1 LEGDA
6 YQIERRIVMPE
17 GVRNKVA
24 IIGMGCTRFGELW
37 DKNSES
43 LIVEA
48 FGEAIQDAGIEKKD
62 IDAAWFSSCFAENNV
77 GKSAI
82 PLASA
87 LKLPFL
93 PVTRTENFCA
103 SGTEAIRAACY
114 AVASGASDVALA
126 VGVEKLKDIGYG
138 GLPDFSQLRG
148 IYNRQIY
155 PNMTAPGMFAMMATK
170 YFDRYGLSPEEGK
183 RTIAKISAK
192 SHYNGAHNPKAHLQR
207 EVSVETIMNA
217 PMVAWPLGLFDC
229 CGVTDGAAAAI
240 IVRADRAKDFRPDP
254 IYVKA
259 LQIAVSPEEEFRYHQ
274 WDGTHVETT
283 VRAATRA
290 YKEAGIKNPREELS
304 LIEVH
309 DCFSITELVIY
320 EDLLISPR
328 GKAKEDV
335 DSGFYNLD
343 GKLPCNSDGG
353 LKSFGHPIG
362 ATGIRM
368 VYEIYKQF
376 QGKCGIRQLKNP
388 RFGLSHNLGGFPAN
402 CVIGITIWGKEL

>member
-1 LEGDA
+1 
-6 YQIERRIVMPE
+6 MPE
-17 GVRNKVA
+17 GIRNKVA

-37 DKNSES
+37 DRNSES

-82 PLASA
+82 PLAGA

-114 AVASGASDVALA
+114 AVASGACDMALA

-148 IYNRQIY
+148 IYNRQIF

-192 SHYNGAHNPKAHLQR
+192 SHYNGARNPKAHLQR

-217 PMVAWPLGLFDC
+217 PMVAWPLGLYDC

-274 WDGTHVETT
+274 WDGTHVEPT

-362 ATGIRM
+362 ASGIRM
-368 VYEIYKQF
+368 VYEIYKQL
-376 QGKCGIRQLKNP
+376 QGKVGVRQLKDP

-402 CVIGITIWGKEL
+402 CVIGITIWGKDL

>member
-1 LEGDA
+1 
-6 YQIERRIVMPE
+6 MPE
-17 GVRNKVA
+17 GIKDKVA
-24 IIGMGCTRFGELW
+24 IIGMGCTKFGELW
-37 DKNSES
+37 DKSSES
-43 LIVEA
+43 LMVEA
-48 FGEAIQDAGIEKKD
+48 FEEAIEDAGIEKKD
-62 IDAAWFSSCFAENNV
+62 IDAAWFSSCFDENNV

-93 PVTRTENFCA
+93 PVTRIENFCA
-103 SGTEAIRAACY
+103 SGTEALRAASY
-114 AVASGASDVALA
+114 AVASGACDVALA

-192 SHYNGAHNPKAHLQR
+192 SHYNGARNPRAHLQR

-240 IVRADRAKDFRPDP
+240 IVRGDRAKEFRPDP
-254 IYVKA
+254 MYVKA
-259 LQIAVSPEEEFRYHQ
+259 LQIAVSPEEEFRFNQ

-290 YKEAGIKNPREELS
+290 YKEAGINNPRKELS

-335 DSGFYNLD
+335 DSGFYHLD
-343 GKLPCNSDGG
+343 GKVPCNSDGG

-362 ATGIRM
+362 ASGIRM
-368 VYEIYKQF
+368 VYEIYKQL
-376 QGKCGIRQLKNP
+376 QGKCGVRQLKDP
-388 RFGLSHNLGGFPAN
+388 RIGLSHNLGGFPAN
-402 CVIGITIWGKEL
+402 CVIGISIWGKEL

>member
-1 LEGDA
+1 
-6 YQIERRIVMPE
+6 M
-17 GVRNKVA
+17 
-24 IIGMGCTRFGELW
+24 
-37 DKNSES
+37 
-43 LIVEA
+43 
-48 FGEAIQDAGIEKKD
+48 
-62 IDAAWFSSCFAENNV
+62 
-77 GKSAI
+77 
-82 PLASA
+82 
-87 LKLPFL
+87 
-93 PVTRTENFCA
+93 
-103 SGTEAIRAACY
+103 
-114 AVASGASDVALA
+114 
-126 VGVEKLKDIGYG
+126 GYG

-192 SHYNGAHNPKAHLQR
+192 SHYNGARCPRAHLQR
-207 EVSVETIMNA
+207 EVSVETIMAA
-217 PMVAWPLGLFDC
+217 PMVAWPLGLYDC

-254 IYVKA
+254 LYVKA

-274 WDGTHVETT
+274 WDGTHVETI

-290 YKEAGIKNPREELS
+290 YQEAGIKNPREDLS

-328 GKAKEDV
+328 GKAREDV
-335 DSGFYNLD
+335 DSGFYHLD
-343 GKLPCNSDGG
+343 GKIPCNSDGG

-362 ATGIRM
+362 ASGIRM
-368 VYEIYKQF
+368 VYEIYKQL
-376 QGKCGIRQLKNP
+376 QGKSGPRQLKNP
-388 RFGLSHNLGGFPAN
+388 RIGLTQNLGGFPAN
-402 CVIGITIWGKEL
+402 CVIGITIWGKDL

>member
-1 LEGDA
+1 MAEG
-6 YQIERRIVMPE
+6 I
-17 GVRNKVA
+17 RNKVA
-24 IIGMGCTRFGELW
+24 IIGMGCTKFGELW
-37 DKNSES
+37 DRNSES

-48 FGEAIQDAGIEKKD
+48 FGEAINDAGIEKKD

-82 PLASA
+82 PLAGA

-103 SGTEAIRAACY
+103 SGTEALRAASY
-114 AVASGASDVALA
+114 AVASGACDVALA

-155 PNMTAPGMFAMMATK
+155 PNVTAPGMFAMMATK

-192 SHYNGAHNPKAHLQR
+192 SHYNGARNPRAHLQR

-240 IVRADRAKDFRPDP
+240 IVRADRAKEFRPDP

-259 LQIAVSPEEEFRYHQ
+259 LQIAVSPEEEYRYHK

-290 YKEAGIKNPREELS
+290 YQEAGIRNPREELS

-328 GKAKEDV
+328 GRAKEDV

-343 GKLPCNSDGG
+343 GKLPSNSDGG

-362 ATGIRM
+362 ASGIRM
-368 VYEIYKQF
+368 AYEIYKQL
-376 QGKCGIRQLKNP
+376 QGKCGVRQLKDP

-402 CVIGITIWGKEL
+402 CVIGVTIWGKDL

>member
-1 LEGDA
+1 
-6 YQIERRIVMPE
+6 M
-17 GVRNKVA
+17 
-24 IIGMGCTRFGELW
+24 
-37 DKNSES
+37 
-43 LIVEA
+43 
-48 FGEAIQDAGIEKKD
+48 
-62 IDAAWFSSCFAENNV
+62 
-77 GKSAI
+77 
-82 PLASA
+82 
-87 LKLPFL
+87 
-93 PVTRTENFCA
+93 
-103 SGTEAIRAACY
+103 
-114 AVASGASDVALA
+114 ALA

-192 SHYNGAHNPKAHLQR
+192 SHYNGARNPKAHLQR

-217 PMVAWPLGLFDC
+217 PMVAWPLGLYDC

-240 IVRADRAKDFRPDP
+240 LVRADRAKEFRSDP

-259 LQIAVSPEEEFRYHQ
+259 LQIAVSPEEEFRFNQ

-328 GKAKEDV
+328 GKAREDV
-335 DSGFYNLD
+335 DSGFYHLD
-343 GKLPCNSDGG
+343 GKIPCNSDGG

-362 ATGIRM
+362 ASGIRM
-368 VYEIYKQF
+368 VYEIYKQL
-376 QGKCGIRQLKNP
+376 QGKCGVRQLRDP
-388 RFGLSHNLGGFPAN
+388 RVGLTHNLGGFPAN